1 LLKNQKRN
9 LTGAVG
15 LITEAH
21 QEEIISSG
29 KADLVLF
36 ARESLRNPYLAL
48 TFAGDLNEDVAWP
61 NSTNA
66 LKQNKQIRSLH

>member
-1 LLKNQKRN
+1 LLNKSKESGI

-21 QEEIISSG
+21 QAEEIISSG

-48 TFAGDLNEDVAWP
+48 TFAGDLNEDVLGQ

-66 LKQNKQIRSLH
+66 KTK

>member
-1 LLKNQKRN
+1 LLNKKRKRN
-9 LTGAVG
+9 PNWSCRC

-21 QEEIISSG
+21 QAEEIISSG

-48 TFAGDLNEDVAWP
+48 TFAGDLNEDVLGQ

-66 LKQNKQIRSLH
+66 KTK

>member
-1 LLKNQKRN
+1 LLNKSKESGI

-21 QEEIISSG
+21 QAEEIISSG

-36 ARESLRNPYLAL
+36 ARESLRNPYLFNL
-48 TFAGDLNEDVAWP
+48 CWRF
-61 NSTNA
+61 
-66 LKQNKQIRSLH
+66 K